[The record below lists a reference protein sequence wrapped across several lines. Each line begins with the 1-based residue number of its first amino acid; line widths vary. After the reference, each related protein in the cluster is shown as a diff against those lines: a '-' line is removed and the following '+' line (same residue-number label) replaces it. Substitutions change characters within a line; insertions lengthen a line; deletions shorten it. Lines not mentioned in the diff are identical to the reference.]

1 MVLPISTTHD
11 QPAHPMLELNLLEF
25 AEWLLADGSNFSL
38 FQETS
43 HYMPIISLLLSIII
57 HYISLFSHQIPM
69 IFPSPDIPQI
79 FFKYSSHILNY
90 PLISSNILKYSSNI
104 LKYHLTSSNIFKYS
118 SNTLKYPQIFLRY
131 SSNIPHIFLTY
142 PELSSDI
149 LKYPQ
154 IFLKYPQ
161 ISSDIFKYI
170 QIFLKY
176 P

>member
-69 IFPSPDIPQI
+69 IFPSYI
-79 FFKYSSHILNY
+79 
-90 PLISSNILKYSSNI
+90 
-104 LKYHLTSSNIFKYS
+104 
-118 SNTLKYPQIFLRY
+118 LRY
-131 SSNIPHIFLTY
+131 SSNILQIFLTY

-154 IFLKYPQ
+154 IFFKYPQ